1 MLFALIS
8 LVLTPVDDLSCYVF
22 RDEAGAIYEKIVLP
36 KRLPQRDFTASMSSP
51 DGEVTLEFEYDV
63 RSSCHLSS
71 RVALCA
77 PLPSQRSIS
86 GDNTRV
92 ITIRDRVI
100 VGLSND
106 GPWDFAVWQNGS
118 LVSFGSQASRNGSA
132 SWTFDLEECP
142 CGN

>member
-8 LVLTPVDDLSCYVF
+8 LILTSGDDSSCYVF
-22 RDEAGAIYEKIVLP
+22 RDDAGAVYEIIVMP
-36 KRLPQRDFTASMSSP
+36 KRLPQHDFTASASSP
-51 DGEVTLEFEYDV
+51 DGEITFEFEYDEN
-63 RSSCHLSS
+63 SNCHLSN
-71 RVALCA
+71 RVVLCT

-92 ITIRDRVI
+92 VTIRDRVI
-100 VGLSND
+100 VGLDND

-118 LVSFGSQASRNGSA
+118 LLSFGSQANRNGPA